1 MGGPLAWGGG
11 VQLPAHTPPPR
22 KGKIMHKYPQNQ
34 STEGSTGQTITT
46 NVSMTPCNW
55 QIWALGRFG
64 QHGSSTQPT
73 PVPLPIQGLWGGGA
87 TRTSPATWQEPRPQ
101 RWRLCL
107 TQPAPILLPIQGLWG
122 VLHRFRK
129 HRSTPTQMLQALQ
142 HSFSAAA
149 SIAALLRCRTVA
161 VLELQ
166 LLHCSLTQSAP
177 VPLPI
182 QGLWGGA
189 ASYCTR
195 GTAGPR
201 AAELSIAAWR
211 HRCGVPGLRVVA
223 AGAKPRHHRGPAQ
236 EGQYTGVVGGQPHGC
251 PQQQPP
257 HGGAQGRRAVHSR
270 PASQLR
276 GSQAQADHTAC
287 QKNSRWA
294 PSHGDLKRAMSIYG
308 HEAGGMGPW
317 SHRTLFQSAPAHFP
331 QPLPKPP
338 HGGTVLCMVTAR
350 AMREATESGGCFC
363 IPSAPAARPLGNVR
377 CHV

>member
-1 MGGPLAWGGG
+1 MGAHPTHSLLPEVINSAWAPNALNSAKKRRGGWTHVNPHLSCHTQPL
-11 VQLPAHTPPPR
+11 
-22 KGKIMHKYPQNQ
+22 
-34 STEGSTGQTITT
+34 
-46 NVSMTPCNW
+46 
-55 QIWALGRFG
+55 
-64 QHGSSTQPT
+64 HGCSTQPA

-101 RWRLCL
+101 LWRLCL
-107 TQPAPILLPIQGLWG
+107 TQPAPIPLPIQGLWG

-129 HRSTPTQMLQALQ
+129 HCSTPSHMLQALQ

-149 SIAALLRCRTVA
+149 SIAALLRCRRVA

-189 ASYCTR
+189 ASHCTR
-195 GTAGPR
+195 RTAGPR
-201 AAELSIAAWR
+201 AAELSIADRR

-236 EGQYTGVVGGQPHGC
+236 EGQYTGIVGGRPHGC

-257 HGGAQGRRAVHSR
+257 HGGSQGRRAVHSR
-270 PASQLR
+270 PTSQLR

-287 QKNSRWA
+287 QKELTLGIQPWGLKTGHVNSW
-294 PSHGDLKRAMSIYG
+294 P
-308 HEAGGMGPW
+308 
-317 SHRTLFQSAPAHFP
+317 
-331 QPLPKPP
+331 
-338 HGGTVLCMVTAR
+338 
-350 AMREATESGGCFC
+350 
-363 IPSAPAARPLGNVR
+363 
-377 CHV
+377 